1 MLYST
6 VSMDWTVSMRTIKI
20 SSTLTNKKT
29 ATHKALKPKM
39 RKDNSNFSNK
49 TVRINI
55 RVNSDNQLKF
65 TEDKE

>member
-1 MLYST
+1 
-6 VSMDWTVSMRTIKI
+6 
-20 SSTLTNKKT
+20 
-29 ATHKALKPKM
+29 M
-39 RKDNSNFSNK
+39 RKDDSNFSNK